1 LAEELI
7 EVVQGRFG
15 HLHAQGLMGVV
26 AEVCGRLNDVLPQC
40 QLPGA
45 LGDNFGVEAVEALA
59 MLERLLH
66 ARQRM
71 NGQ

>member
-1 LAEELI
+1 M
-7 EVVQGRFG
+7 VQGRLG
-15 HLHAQGLMGVV
+15 HLHAQGLVGVV
-26 AEVCGRLNDVLPQC
+26 AEVCGRLSDVLPQG

-59 MLERLLH
+59 VLECLLH